1 MNEWKQWFF
10 LIWFVVFIIRS
21 FSRLLFSLNVN
32 PYTTRIQSYMGMLKM
47 IQNTEQN
54 GKQNANEALGNIPV
68 FNDIFDILISPFVE
82 NENGRLWDVSFED
95 VIAS

>member
-1 MNEWKQWFF
+1 MSGNNDFF
-10 LIWFVVFIIRS
+10 LS
-21 FSRLLFSLNVN
+21 DLLCLLFALFHDCYFSQNVN

-54 GKQNANEALGNIPV
+54 GKQNANEVLGNIPV